1 MLQSMNSQIKLP
13 SHLRD
18 KKSKDVKANDAEG
31 AEESEAK
38 EGVEG
43 AETAEGAKGE
53 AEGEGEKPVE
63 EKSPLDGAPP
73 WVDRFDPNA
82 MAAMLQDPNMQ
93 TLMASIIQ
101 AATQAGPMA
110 HLTAEGKNAGKP
122 FSDPN
127 FLAQMFSPQTM
138 TAMASMQQAMGN
150 MSVGRAGAGGEKGKD
165 GAAATAVSPAVA
177 LSGLSPLSPAADFSK
192 AFENFLKAQQENP
205 EIQYRT
211 QLNAMRNMGFT
222 DTEVCVQMLHACE
235 GNMNRAIDRLLQGE
249 TP

>member
-1 MLQSMNSQIKLP
+1 MNSQVKLP
-13 SHLRD
+13 THLRD
-18 KKSKDVKANDAEG
+18 KKGKDAK
-31 AEESEAK
+31 AK
-38 EGVEG
+38 EEG
-43 AETAEGAKGE
+43 EEPKDG
-53 AEGEGEKPVE
+53 AEGEKAPE

-93 TLMASIIQ
+93 TLMASMIQ

-150 MSVGRAGAGGEKGKD
+150 MSVGRTTAPKDKEGA
-165 GAAATAVSPAVA
+165 GAAAAAVSPAVA

-211 QLNAMRNMGFT
+211 QLQAMRNMGFT
-222 DTEVCVQMLHACE
+222 DTEVCVQMLNACE
-235 GNMNRAIDRLLQGE
+235 GNMNRAIDRMLQGE
-249 TP
+249 TA